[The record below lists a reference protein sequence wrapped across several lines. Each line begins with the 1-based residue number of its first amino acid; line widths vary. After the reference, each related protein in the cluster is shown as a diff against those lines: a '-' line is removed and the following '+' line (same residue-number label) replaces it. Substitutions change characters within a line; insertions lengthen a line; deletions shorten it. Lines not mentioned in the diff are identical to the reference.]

1 MINNTRRKFLKQS
14 TKILGTVSL
23 ASPLSFLINSCENY
37 WETEDKS
44 EIIEINLDLNDKKY
58 SRLNTVG
65 QGIIISFG
73 KANYGVPV
81 IIVKIDDKNYKCY
94 SSMCTHNNCFGIQA
108 LTFFDIPNSNVRP
121 PIGMTGDNRHIV
133 CTCHGSRFDA
143 FDNAKVVQGPAERP
157 LRQFKTEYNTETKIL
172 KLFLK

>member
-1 MINNTRRKFLKQS
+1 MKKNTRRDFLNIS
-14 TKILGTVSL
+14 VTILGTISL
-23 ASPLSFLINSCENY
+23 SAPITLLMNSCENY
-37 WETEDKS
+37 WENTDNS
-44 EIIEINLDLNDKKY
+44 GIIEIELDLNDKKY
-58 SRLNTVG
+58 SRLNSIG

-81 IIVKIDDKNYKCY
+81 ILVKIAESNYKCY
-94 SSMCTHNNCFGIQA
+94 SSMCTHNNCFGVQA
-108 LTFFDIPNSNVRP
+108 LTFLEIPNSNVRP

-143 FDNAKVVQGPAERP
+143 FDNAKVLQGPAERP
-157 LRQFKTEYNTETKIL
+157 LKQYKTEFNAETKVL

>member
-1 MINNTRRKFLKQS
+1 MKDKNRRLFLEKAI
-14 TKILGTVSL
+14 KVIGTVTVTTPFINL
-23 ASPLSFLINSCENY
+23 LNSCENY
-37 WETEDKS
+37 WENTNEN
-44 EIIEINLDLNDKKY
+44 ELIEIELDLNDKKY
-58 SRLNTVG
+58 SRLNSIG
-65 QGIIISFG
+65 QGIIIAFG

-94 SSMCTHNNCFGIQA
+94 SSMCTHNNCFGVQA

-157 LRQFKTEYNTETKIL
+157 LKQFKTEFNPETKLL

>member
-1 MINNTRRKFLKQS
+1 MTNKTRRNFLEK
-14 TKILGTVSL
+14 TLKIIGTVSL
-23 ASPLSFLINSCENY
+23 VSPLAILSNSCENY
-37 WETEDKS
+37 WESEDTS

-58 SRLNTVG
+58 SRLNSIG

-81 IIVKIDDKNYKCY
+81 IIVKIDEKNYKCY
-94 SSMCTHNNCFGIQA
+94 SSMCTHNNCFGVQA
-108 LTFFDIPNSNVRP
+108 LTFFEIPNSNVRP

-157 LRQFKTEYNTETKIL
+157 LRQFKTEYNSETKIL